1 MLGVAETPPPR
12 SVYNLTETGLPRGG
26 TKIPLSALNMIKIPS
41 HFSYQLDYC
50 HVPLSPGLTAPRYRN
65 EDACS
70 YKFNTITTTL
80 F

>member
-12 SVYNLTETGLPRGG
+12 SVYNLTKTGLQRGG
-26 TKIPLSALNMIKIPS
+26 TKIPLSALNTIKIPS
-41 HFSYQLDYC
+41 QFSYQLDHC
-50 HVPLSPGLTAPRYRN
+50 HIPPGLTAPRYRN

-70 YKFNTITTTL
+70 YQLNTITTTL